1 MRPNNQRN
9 QERGLKRRSNYFD
22 LRENVSRERN
32 QGYRNNNSRRQSPP
46 RQRPQFKRSRI
57 DDRSS
62 YRRGI
67 TTTRRDRTSDRDDNR
82 MPQKINRLKKRQREE
97 QNEMESKLKDN
108 ELTAKKY
115 CHTCKLNYRTPEE
128 NHLTSYYHISLED
141 LMKSRKD
148 ENDSENDSIDEI
160 NLTNM
165 TTVDEVG
172 VVDEIPQL
180 REEKKLAGNEF
191 ITKIEVHYCNLC
203 RIYLKRAG
211 DEELIITEH
220 CRTIQHLKWYAL
232 SEKRR
237 EISEQKI
244 ANNIIEQEKLKEKA
258 EADSQIV
265 LSEKIDPLKA
275 SEVLKSID
283 AENEDEEGI
292 DGEAELVDKN
302 DDDGKAEITTIE
314 TEEDQEVE
322 KIEEGDEKYSGPV
335 VANEDFIEMSTM
347 DD

>member
-32 QGYRNNNSRRQSPP
+32 PVRNNTRRQSPR
-46 RQRPQFKRSRI
+46 RQRPQFKRTRLDERPYYREGISTARRV
-57 DDRSS
+57 RSS
-62 YRRGI
+62 ERE
-67 TTTRRDRTSDRDDNR
+67 DNR

-97 QNEMESKLKDN
+97 QNEMEFKLKDN

-128 NHLTSYYHISLED
+128 NHLTSYYHTSLEG
-141 LMKSRKD
+141 LLQSRKD

-165 TTVDEVG
+165 TTVDEIG

-180 REEKKLAGNEF
+180 REVKKLAGNEF
-191 ITKIEVHYCNLC
+191 ITKVEVNYCSIC
-203 RIYLKRAG
+203 RIYLKRAD

-220 CRTIQHLKWYAL
+220 CRTIPHLKWYAL

-237 EISEQKI
+237 EILEEKNAS
-244 ANNIIEQEKLKEKA
+244 IIKEQEKLKEKA
-258 EADSQIV
+258 EADSQVV
-265 LSEKIDPLKA
+265 LSEKIDPLKVT
-275 SEVLKSID
+275 EEQEGIV
-283 AENEDEEGI
+283 AEHEDEEGI
-292 DGEAELVDKN
+292 DGEAELADKIK
-302 DDDGKAEITTIE
+302 DDGTAEKIAIE
-314 TEEDQEVE
+314 TEDDQEVE
-322 KIEEGDEKYSGPV
+322 KMEEGDEKYSGPV

>member
-9 QERGLKRRSNYFD
+9 QERGIKRRSNYFD
-22 LRENVSRERN
+22 LRENVPRERN

-46 RQRPQFKRSRI
+46 RQRPPQFKRSRI

-67 TTTRRDRTSDRDDNR
+67 SSTRRDRTSDRDDNR

-128 NHLTSYYHISLED
+128 NHLTSYYHTSLEG
-141 LMKSRKD
+141 LLKSRKD

-165 TTVDEVG
+165 TTVDEIG

-237 EISEQKI
+237 EISEQKK
-244 ANNIIEQEKLKEKA
+244 ASSIIEQEKLKEKA
-258 EADSQIV
+258 ETEPVI
-265 LSEKIDPLKA
+265 LTEKNDKLKV
-275 SEVLKSID
+275 EKGID
-283 AENEDEEGI
+283 AVNEDEDDI
-292 DGEAELVDKN
+292 NGEAKLVDKN
-302 DDDGKAEITTIE
+302 VDDGKAEKTTIK
-314 TEEDQEVE
+314 TEEDHEVG

>member
-9 QERGLKRRSNYFD
+9 QERDLKRRCNFFD

-32 QGYRNNNSRRQSPP
+32 PVRNNTRRQSPR
-46 RQRPQFKRSRI
+46 RQRQQFKRTRL
-57 DDRSS
+57 DERPY
-62 YRRGI
+62 YRESI
-67 TTTRRDRTSDRDDNR
+67 STARRDRTSDREDNR
-82 MPQKINRLKKRQREE
+82 IPQKINRLKKRQREE

-115 CHTCKLNYRTPEE
+115 CHTCKLNYRTSEE
-128 NHLTSYYHISLED
+128 NHLSSYFHTSLEE
-141 LMKSRKD
+141 LLKSRKD

-165 TTVDEVG
+165 TTVDEIG

-180 REEKKLAGNEF
+180 REIKKLAGNEF
-191 ITKIEVHYCNLC
+191 VTKIEVQYCSIC
-203 RIYLKRAG
+203 RIYLKRTV
-211 DEELIITEH
+211 DEELVVTEH

-237 EISEQKI
+237 EILEKKNAS
-244 ANNIIEQEKLKEKA
+244 IIKEQEKLKENA
-258 EADSQIV
+258 ETDSKVIV
-265 LSEKIDPLKA
+265 SEKIDPLKVTEVQKGTD
-275 SEVLKSID
+275 SEQ
-283 AENEDEEGI
+283 EDKEGI
-292 DGEAELVDKN
+292 DGEAELVDEK
-302 DDDGKAEITTIE
+302 DDDGKAEKITIKAE
-314 TEEDQEVE
+314 DDQEVA
-322 KIEEGDEKYSGPV
+322 KIEGVEKYSGPV